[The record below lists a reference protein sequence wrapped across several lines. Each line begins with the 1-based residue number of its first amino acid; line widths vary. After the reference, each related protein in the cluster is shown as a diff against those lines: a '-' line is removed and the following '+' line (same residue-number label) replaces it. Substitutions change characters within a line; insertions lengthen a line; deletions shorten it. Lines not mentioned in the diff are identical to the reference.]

1 MRRHAISIMALLVIL
16 AGSLVAYRQ
25 QGISWFSTTSNQM
38 EATLVVRDAN
48 GLVPHSRVL
57 LRGVPVG
64 EVSRVQAAADGVSVR
79 FWYPDSVRLPV
90 DSAFRIDSLSV
101 LGEAYLSIKPRSD
114 SGPVLA
120 NNQQIIA
127 DEKTVAGTF
136 GEQIVAATRL
146 LRDLEP
152 TRINT
157 VIEELNTALSDASVI
172 PLIANASAKVRDDIV
187 NNKNELRNILSQT
200 QTLLQNTGTAEAVL
214 PTMAAPT
221 FELGKQVQ
229 IMVETIIALLYAG
242 DYPEYIANGTKP
254 LINRLIKFSDDTNL
268 NLYNFTNPLLP
279 PMQATASAFATL
291 DVSRLL
297 DASMSTAEAPGAF
310 TVHVTPAQ

>member
-1 MRRHAISIMALLVIL
+1 MRRNAISITALLAIL
-16 AGSLVAYRQ
+16 VGSLAAYWQ
-25 QGISWFSTTSNQM
+25 QGITVFSTTRNRT

-48 GLVPHSRVL
+48 GLVPRSRVL
-57 LRGVPVG
+57 LRGVPIG
-64 EVSRVQAAADGVSVR
+64 EVAAVQAAANSVSVR
-79 FWYPDSVRLPV
+79 FWYPDTIRVPL
-90 DSAFRIDSLSV
+90 DSAFQIDSLSV
-101 LGEAYLSIKPRSD
+101 LGEAYLSIKPKSD
-114 SGPVLA
+114 SGPALA
-120 NNQQIIA
+120 DNQQIVA
-127 DEKTVAGTF
+127 DDKTVAGTF

-146 LRDLEP
+146 LTDLEP
-152 TRINT
+152 TRINS
-157 VIEELNTALSDASVI
+157 VIEELNTALSDASVV
-172 PLIANASAKVRDDIV
+172 PLIANASTKLRDDIA
-187 NNKNELRNILSQT
+187 NNKDALRNILSQT
-200 QTLLQNTGTAEAVL
+200 QALLHNTGTVEAVL

-221 FELGKQVQ
+221 FDLGQQIQ

-268 NLYNFTNPLLP
+268 NMYNFTNPLLP

-310 TVHVTPAQ
+310 TVHVTPAP

>member
-1 MRRHAISIMALLVIL
+1 MRRNVISIAALLAIL
-16 AGSLVAYRQ
+16 VGSLAAYWQ
-25 QGISWFSTTSNQM
+25 QGISWFSTARNRM

-48 GLVPHSRVL
+48 GLVPRSRVL
-57 LRGVPVG
+57 LRGVPIG
-64 EVSRVQAAADGVSVR
+64 EVARVQPAADRVSVR

-101 LGEAYLSIKPRSD
+101 LGEAYLSIKPNSD

-120 NNQQIIA
+120 DRQQIVA
-127 DEKTVAGTF
+127 DDKTVAGTI

-157 VIEELNTALSDASVI
+157 VIEELNTALSDASVV
-172 PLIANASAKVRDDIV
+172 PLIANSSAKLRDDIA
-187 NNKNELRNILSQT
+187 NNKDQLRNILSQT
-200 QTLLQNTGTAEAVL
+200 QTLLQNTGTVESVL
-214 PTMAAPT
+214 PNMAGPTMD
-221 FELGKQVQ
+221 LGRQ
-229 IMVETIIALLYAG
+229 IQTMVETIIALLYAG
-242 DYPEYIANGTKP
+242 DYPEYLENGTKP
-254 LINRLIKFSDDTNL
+254 LINRLIKFSEDTNL
-268 NLYNFTNPLLP
+268 NMYNFTNPLLP

-297 DASMSTAEAPGAF
+297 DASMSTTEAPGAF
-310 TVHVTPAQ
+310 TVHVVPSQ

>member
-1 MRRHAISIMALLVIL
+1 MRRHAVSVTALLVIL
-16 AGSLVAYRQ
+16 VGSLVAYWQ
-25 QGISWFSTTSNQM
+25 QGISWFSTTRNRM

-64 EVSRVQAAADGVSVR
+64 EVAGVQAAADGVSVR
-79 FWYPDSVRLPV
+79 FWYPDSLQLPV
-90 DSAFRIDSLSV
+90 DSEFRIDSLSV
-101 LGEAYLSIKPRSD
+101 LGESYLSIKPRSD
-114 SGPVLA
+114 SGPILVD
-120 NNQQIIA
+120 NQQIIA
-127 DEKTVAGTF
+127 DDKTVSGTF

-152 TRINT
+152 TRINS
-157 VIEELNTALSDASVI
+157 VIAELNTALSDTSVI
-172 PLIANASAKVRDDIV
+172 PVIANASAKVRDDIA
-187 NNKNELRNILSQT
+187 NNKNELRNILRQS
-200 QTLLQNTGTAEAVL
+200 QTLLQNSETAEAIL

-221 FELGKQVQ
+221 MELGKQVQ

-268 NLYNFTNPLLP
+268 NMYNFTNPLLP